1 MAEYRLEDLA
11 RASGIS
17 ARNIRAYRERGLL
30 DPPRRVGR
38 SALYDDYH
46 LSQLNTISQLL
57 RKGYNSVH
65 IAEFFASMR
74 QGTDLADI
82 LGLQRAVLGPSKEA
96 LEHTTPVGIDPHCDE
111 VRQLVSYGM
120 AQVVGTKVMM
130 VDSVAAEIVER
141 APDKHL
147 YLRALL
153 RFVEAAAE
161 SIDDLAA
168 AFVASLSELYQ
179 ARVGA
184 NYLPRPEEMDEIRQV
199 VQDYR
204 ALGENVLAA
213 RFDAATRSHM
223 VTSSSGYTAGILLG
237 GSWEQQPKRGA

>member
-11 RASGIS
+11 RVSGVS

-57 RKGYNSVH
+57 RKGYNSAH

-82 LGLQRAVLGPSKEA
+82 LGLQRAVLGAPAEA
-96 LEHTTPVGIDPHCDE
+96 HNHTTVVAIRPDSDE
-111 VRQLVSYGM
+111 GRRLVEHGL
-120 AQVVGTKVMM
+120 AEVVGGKVM
-130 VDSVAAEIVER
+130 VIDSAAAEILDR
-141 APDKHL
+141 SPDELL
-147 YLRALL
+147 YVRALL
-153 RFVEAAAE
+153 RFVEAAE
-161 SIDDLAA
+161 DSLDDLAE
-168 AFVASLSELYQ
+168 AFVASLVELYQ

-184 NYLPRPEEMDEIRQV
+184 NYLPRPDEMDEIRQV

-204 ALGENVLAA
+204 ALGEKVMSSK
-213 RFDAATRSHM
+213 FDEATRRHM
-223 VTSSSGYTAGILLG
+223 VDSASGYTAGILLG
-237 GSWEQQPKRGA
+237 GAWEPKRGA